1 MVFNLCKQIIQLGSE
16 LYLVKRVLREEE
28 KYNIELLKQ
37 WFDTE
42 VVLRKDGNL
51 FFVNKIETLEY
62 EQVTT
67 D

>member
-1 MVFNLCKQIIQLGSE
+1 MIFNICKQVIQLGSE
-16 LYLVKRVLREEE
+16 LYLVKRTLKEEE
-28 KYNIELLKQ
+28 KYNIDLLKQ

-42 VVLRKDGNL
+42 VVLRKDGML
-51 FFVNKIETLEY
+51 YFVNKIETLEY